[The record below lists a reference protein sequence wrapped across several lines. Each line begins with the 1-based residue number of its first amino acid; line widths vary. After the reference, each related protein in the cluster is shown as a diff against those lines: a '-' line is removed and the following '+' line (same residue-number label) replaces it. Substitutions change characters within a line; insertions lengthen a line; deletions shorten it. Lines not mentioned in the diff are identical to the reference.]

1 MTSTSTVE
9 QILEGAAHALARR
22 GATKLFMS
30 DICDEA
36 GVSRGTLYRYFKSKE
51 DVLEAL
57 SQHVVLSMRSILEE
71 AVAKNPDPDERIRVV
86 LEAMVS
92 FGDRLPYTRAIV
104 EAEPGFALD
113 FFQRT
118 MGTHVGIL
126 VDVLGPAVTEAPPVQ
141 AGVMTPRQLA
151 EILQRVAL
159 SAYLIPSSDSQ
170 RLARTFAATW
180 TALLDAH
187 REQPAGAVAAAAGS
201 TRGKRA
207 RVATSA

>member
-1 MTSTSTVE
+1 MTSTTTVE
-9 QILEGAAHALARR
+9 QILEGAARALARR

-86 LEAMVS
+86 LEAMLS
-92 FGDRLPYTRAIV
+92 FGDRMPYTRAIV
-104 EAEPGFALD
+104 ESEPGFALD

-118 MGTHVGIL
+118 MSNYVGIL
-126 VDVLGPAVTEAPPVQ
+126 VDVLGPAVTEAPPVL

-151 EILQRVAL
+151 EIVQRFAL
-159 SAYLIPSSDSQ
+159 SAFLIPSPNSQ

-180 TALLDAH
+180 RSLLDAH
-187 REQPAGAVAAAAGS
+187 REQHGVAAAPAGA
-201 TRGKRA
+201 TRRKDA